1 MEYKAQ
7 YLKNNPKSIE
17 DYGKKMIG
25 KTFADIC
32 NEDNLS
38 QNSFLQEESATYEAN
53 HENKKRKGGLGELV
67 EERFFH
73 YQANNEAKPDF
84 EEAGVELK
92 VTPYKI
98 NKNKTKSAKERLVL
112 TMIDYFSVV
121 NETFEESHLWQKA
134 RLILLVYYLYQKEI
148 ENRLDYRIDYVKLF
162 SPTEEDRKI
171 IEQDFNTIVAKIKEG
186 KAHEL
191 SEGDTLYLGAA
202 PKAAS
207 SADRRQQPFS
217 EELAKPR
224 AFSYKTSYMT
234 YVLNNYIIPGKDT
247 YEPIVKS
254 SEELTNKSFAELI
267 VDKIDF
273 YKGKSDKELCNLF
286 GREYNNNKAQWV
298 DLAYRMLGIKSNRA
312 EEFQKANI
320 VVKAIR
326 IEENGVMRE
335 SSPLPTLKFQELVH
349 QEWEESELYD
359 YLLNTKF
366 LFVVYKK
373 SEDVYYLKGAQLWSM
388 PQVDLE
394 GPVKEGWKAI
404 QEVVKNGL
412 VLTPKETKKGTI
424 ICNNFPHKSA
434 NKIIHVRP
442 HAAKSYYVFSDGTTS
457 GNGSIKDTDELP
469 DGRRIPMQSFWL
481 NNTYILSQVKNEFK

>member
-1 MEYKAQ
+1 MEYDKT
-7 YLKNNPKSIE
+7 NPLSIE
-17 DYGKKMIG
+17 EYAKNLIG
-25 KTFADIC
+25 KTFADVCI
-32 NEDNLS
+32 EDNLS
-38 QNSFLQEESATYEAN
+38 QLSFAREDSFTYEAN

-73 YQANNEAKPDF
+73 YRANNEAKPDF

-92 VTPYKI
+92 VTPYKV

-171 IEQDFNTIVAKIKEG
+171 IEHDFNTIVAKIKEG

-234 YVLNNYIIPGKDT
+234 YVLNNYIISGKDT

-254 SEELTNKSFAELI
+254 SDELISKSFAELI

-326 IEENGVMRE
+326 LEENGVMRE
-335 SSPLPTLKFQELVH
+335 SSPLPTFRFKELVN

-373 SEDVYYLKGAQLWSM
+373 SNNMYYLKGAQLWSM
-388 PQVDLE
+388 PQEDLDST
-394 GPVKEGWKAI
+394 VREGWEEIKK
-404 QEVVKNGL
+404 VVKNG
-412 VLTPKETKKGTI
+412 VILTPKETKTRVI
-424 ICNNFPHKSA
+424 VQNNFPSKA
-434 NKIIHVRP
+434 DNRIIHIRP
-442 HAAKSYYVFSDGTTS
+442 HANKSYYVFSNGMTL
-457 GNGSIKDTDELP
+457 GNGSINDTNELP
-469 DGRRIPMQSFWL
+469 DGRRMPTQSFWL
-481 NNTYILSQVKNEFK
+481 NNTYIISQIKNELK